1 MGAISRLQSVA
12 GHPPGLGFSQALE
25 ALKADGSL
33 GLTPRLS
40 DVRSSESGACC
51 VAVCFKQARCFKRAT
66 LAENGF
72 QTPRRAGG
80 SGWVAVF
87 SLIPPM
93 VDSEQI
99 EEPRAAG
106 TE

>member
-72 QTPRRAGG
+72 QTPRLVLKLKQPANAHDEHHDVPEVPVG
-80 SGWVAVF
+80 SLCF
-87 SLIPPM
+87 H
-93 VDSEQI
+93 
-99 EEPRAAG
+99 
-106 TE
+106 